1 MAHETDKD
9 ADFKRASQLND
20 EVNATLKKLQLVKYT
35 IPKAKFDEIIAEVE
49 RKIEEI
55 DRLASKHL

>member
-1 MAHETDKD
+1 MTPETDKD

-35 IPKAKFDEIIAEVE
+35 IPKSEFDDIVAEVE
-49 RKIEEI
+49 RKINEI